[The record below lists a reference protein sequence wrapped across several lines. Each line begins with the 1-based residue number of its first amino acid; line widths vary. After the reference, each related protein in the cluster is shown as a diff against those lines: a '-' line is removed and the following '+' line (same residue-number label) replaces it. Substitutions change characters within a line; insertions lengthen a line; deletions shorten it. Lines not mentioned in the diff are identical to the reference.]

1 MISYGAR
8 EEQAVD
14 YLVMW
19 LRIRAPKDTWNLTNH
34 GIRKVWNPVR
44 FSWEVVIGGEPA
56 PYAIYTNEPWISTK
70 WHGAINPNQGW
81 IQMAVEEAKPTL
93 IGILSG
99 VITEQ
104 DYQDLMSKATNQL
117 SAMSIQAAERVV

>member
-1 MISYGAR
+1 MISYAAR

-34 GIRKVWNPVR
+34 GIRKVWNPIR

-56 PYAIYTNEPWISTK
+56 PYAVYTNEPWIAEK
-70 WHGAINPNQGW
+70 WHGAVNPNQGW
-81 IQMAVEEAKPTL
+81 IQMAIEEAKPAL

-99 VITEQ
+99 TISEQ
-104 DYQDLMSKATNQL
+104 DYLKLMNKTNAQL
-117 SAMSIQAAERVV
+117 RTMSIQAAERVR